1 LYHAHYEH
9 SEGLH
14 QPMVYTL
21 NHVCLMYSS
30 AIYTLEY
37 ETPDTV

>member
-1 LYHAHYEH
+1 LYHEHYKP

-14 QPMVYTL
+14 QPMVSKL
-21 NHVCLMYSS
+21 NNVCLMYSS